1 MKIINDCSI
10 FNAEGIEKIE
20 KLRDAT
26 YVMEGPVR
34 DKNGNWSEPSVAVFY
49 QKEAHP
55 RGSNYFG
62 LYYKPFS
69 GELMITDAL
78 SAVQGEI
85 DAVMAANGDII
96 YSRYRHDMRYSPD
109 GSVFIDGGRDY
120 CRMGGDLSRAK
131 RVQLRVNVDRL
142 EVVPTLPIWLEQGK
156 QTLEN
161 G

>member
-10 FNAEGIEKIE
+10 FTSDQIERIE

-34 DKNGNWSEPSVAVFY
+34 QNGSWSEPSVAVFY

-55 RGSNYFG
+55 QGSNYFG
-62 LYYKPFS
+62 LYYQPGS
-69 GELMITDAL
+69 GYLMITDAITT
-78 SAVQGEI
+78 VQGEI

-142 EVVPTLPIWLEQGK
+142 EVIPTLPVWLEQGK
-156 QTLEN
+156 ETLKN